1 MEFTSQNNLD
11 SALSI
16 RKRHPIVAIVQ
27 TKLVETVGVS
37 IVVSL
42 GLTGGSA
49 FNIWQIYRGLQTS
62 ISQQF
67 RQQELS
73 DKVVYLDEVLTMSAR
88 MAASTSDPK
97 WENRY
102 NEYVPQL
109 ESAISNLL
117 KDIPQSERFDSEQ
130 TDAANKKLVELE
142 TKVFDLI
149 RQGKAAEA
157 VELLNSAEYSRQK
170 EIYGKGIDGTLANIK
185 RNNELQLNIYRR
197 NLSNSITFAAASI
210 LLLMLTW
217 SIVLVAV
224 RSYIIDRKLSQASLE
239 SSQAELATLNEN
251 LQAEVAER
259 SKQEERIRKESELLQ
274 NDIEHIL
281 DVVCEIE
288 AGNLNAQAEV
298 NDRTTGLIADTLN
311 RLIESLQSTIGTV
324 VDTTKQVGEKA
335 ISLESAASN
344 VASSTNS
351 QFTAVN
357 DIQSAI
363 AETNRLVALSTEKML
378 EATNTVDNA
387 QIAIVGGR
395 EEMLAMVN
403 GIDTLQDGTERMLQ
417 RSQLL
422 NEFTQVIGQFSK
434 DRQRLSALT
443 RVLALNAST
452 LANRAL
458 KERDSE
464 QFMTIAREFEAIARQ
479 VNELAD
485 ASQKSL
491 GELQQNNEKIQNV
504 TSGFDRD
511 LHDVSV
517 LVKEFTDEVE
527 RAKQAFTKIELAT
540 AAVAN
545 LNQEVSNSSQDIRVA
560 TERTKSAI
568 QAIAM
573 LARDTNERASSTK
586 NEVQILK
593 DSSQELLEKVSF
605 FRVNKDQSK
614 AELN

>member
-1 MEFTSQNNLD
+1 MKSVSHNPTD
-11 SALSI
+11 PALNV
-16 RKRHPIVAIVQ
+16 RKHHPIVAIMQ
-27 TKLVETVGVS
+27 AKLVETVGIS
-37 IVVSL
+37 IVLSL

-62 ISQQF
+62 VSQQLT
-67 RQQELS
+67 QQELS
-73 DKVVYLDEVLTMSAR
+73 DKVVYLDEVLTMSAY

-97 WENRY
+97 WEKRY

-109 ESAISNLL
+109 ESAIESLL
-117 KDIPQSERFDSEQ
+117 KDVPQAERVDSEQ

-142 TKVFDLI
+142 TKAFDLI
-149 RQGKAAEA
+149 RQGKAPEA
-157 VELLNSAEYSRQK
+157 VALLNGGEYIRQK
-170 EIYGKGIDGTLANIK
+170 EIYGKGINGTLVNIK
-185 RNNELQLNIYRR
+185 KSSDLHLNIYRQ
-197 NLSNSITFAAASI
+197 NLSNSLAFAAASI

-224 RSYIIDRKLSQASLE
+224 RSYILDRKLSQASLE

-251 LQAEVAER
+251 LQAEVTER
-259 SKQEERIRKESELLQ
+259 SKQEERIRQESDLLQ

-281 DVVCEIE
+281 DIVCEIE
-288 AGNLNAQAEV
+288 AGNLSTQAQV

-324 VDTTKQVGEKA
+324 VDTTKQVGERA
-335 ISLESAASN
+335 ISLESAATT
-344 VASSTNS
+344 VASSTDS

-357 DIQSAI
+357 DIQNAI

-378 EATNTVDNA
+378 AATNTVDNA
-387 QIAIVGGR
+387 QIAIAGGR

-422 NEFTQVIGQFSK
+422 NEFTQIIGQFSK

-464 QFMTIAREFEAIARQ
+464 QFTTIAREFEAIAWQ

-491 GELQQNNEKIQNV
+491 GELQQNNEKIQTV

-511 LHDVSV
+511 LNDVSV

-527 RAKQAFTKIELAT
+527 RARQAFTKIEIAT

-545 LNQEVSNSSQDIRVA
+545 LNREVSDSSQDIRVA
-560 TERTKSAI
+560 TERTESAI
-568 QAIAM
+568 QAIAT
-573 LARDTNERASSTK
+573 LARNTSERANSTR
-586 NEVQILK
+586 NEVQTLK
-593 DSSQELLEKVSF
+593 NSSQELLDKVAF
-605 FRVNKDQSK
+605 FRMNKDLSK